1 MDLDRIYTDLI
12 LEASTSKKNQREIEN
27 PDVEELGHNPSCGD
41 EITIVVKFD
50 GDKIADAS
58 YHGEGCAISKAST
71 SFMIDTIKGQTID
84 QAKVII
90 QSYLDMIR
98 GEKLTAEQMKSLK
111 DARVL
116 ENIKNMPARVKCA
129 TLSWHTMQNILADK
143 SNLKL
148 DLSCRTKDEKIKIAN
163 QIRKTR
169 KNEKNKNFNQEAPA
183 SFLFVIKNI

>member
-98 GEKLTAEQMKSLK
+98 GGKLTAEQMKSLK

-143 SNLKL
+143 
-148 DLSCRTKDEKIKIAN
+148 
-163 QIRKTR
+163 
-169 KNEKNKNFNQEAPA
+169 
-183 SFLFVIKNI
+183 